1 MKEVIQMQGLAELR
15 ATARKAAIDILIGVA
30 TAAATEL
37 ALQAIRGGR
46 ETAPEQAP
54 IRIEIVV
61 PAQKGADTALALPT
75 GMEKKR
81 FPARTYVVPIAAQ
94 KQMARPMLMK

>member
-37 ALQAIRGGR
+37 ALQAINGGKGQ
-46 ETAPEQAP
+46 EPVP
-54 IRIEIVV
+54 IRIEIVL
-61 PAQKGADTALALPT
+61 PAQKGADAALALPI

-81 FPARTYVVPIAAQ
+81 FPARTYVVPVAMPKQKAQ
-94 KQMARPMLMK
+94 PMLVK